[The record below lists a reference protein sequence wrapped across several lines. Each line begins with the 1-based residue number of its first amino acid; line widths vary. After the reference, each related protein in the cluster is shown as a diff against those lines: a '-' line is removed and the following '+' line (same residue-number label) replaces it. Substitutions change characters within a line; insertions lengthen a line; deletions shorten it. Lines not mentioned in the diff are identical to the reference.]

1 MKQILLPLNIV
12 LIIAVAILY
21 FLHFGKS
28 KTAVP
33 TAATV
38 TTKDS
43 AGNVVVKP
51 LKIAYV
57 DLDSIQENY
66 VYYKEKMDEFEKKK
80 DRADRELNG
89 AFQKIE
95 NERISFVQRGNAITQ
110 IEAEN
115 FQREYTRKMENL
127 ENQKR
132 SMENNIQ
139 QEGVKTMEELKKKIN
154 DFLTIYNKTQE
165 YSYIFSYSSTIN
177 MLFYKD
183 TTYNIT
189 NEVVAGLNEEHN
201 KTKVKK

>member
-1 MKQILLPLNIV
+1 MRQILLPLNIILLV
-12 LIIAVAILY
+12 AVAILY
-21 FLHFGKS
+21 FLHFKS
-28 KTAVP
+28 DKKTSVVTP
-33 TAATV
+33 TGQV
-38 TTKDS
+38 TDS
-43 AGNVVVKP
+43 VEVKT

-57 DLDSIQENY
+57 DLDTIQEHY
-66 VYYKEKMDEFEKKK
+66 EYYKEKMTDFDRKKEK
-80 DRADRELNG
+80 ADRDLNS

-95 NERISFVQRGNAITQ
+95 NERITFIQKGNAITQ

-115 FQREYTRKMENL
+115 FQREYTRKMESL
-127 ENQKR
+127 EGQKR

-154 DFLTIYNKTQE
+154 EFLTIYNSTRG

-177 MLFYKD
+177 VLFYKD

-189 NEVVAGLNEEHN
+189 TEVLAGLNEDYN